1 MALHPNTY
9 APVALAPRTRRR
21 RTAAAASGQTPSSLV
36 TWYLGL
42 TPYWMGP
49 DSTTKTRIL
58 LRAHEWII
66 DRVLA
71 PGVGLAGAAADLSPN
86 GALTR
91 ALCELAGPDDRGD
104 WRHFIQLVVANLR
117 HALLLP
123 VTERNE
129 AWVRWLFLIPYSI
142 RQTAEASP
150 AEPKAVGPVMSAET
164 PPCCAV

>member
-9 APVALAPRTRRR
+9 APAALAPRTRRR

-49 DSTTKTRIL
+49 DSTMKTRIL

-150 AEPKAVGPVMSAET
+150 VEPKAVGPVMSAET
-164 PPCCAV
+164 PTCCAV

>member
-9 APVALAPRTRRR
+9 APVGPAPRTRRR
-21 RTAAAASGQTPSSLV
+21 RTAAAAPGQTPSSLV

-42 TPYWMGP
+42 TPYWLGA
-49 DSTTKTRIL
+49 DCATKTRIL
-58 LRAHEWII
+58 LRTHEWII

-71 PGVGLAGAAADLSPN
+71 PGVGLAGAAADLSPD
-86 GALTR
+86 GALDR
-91 ALCELAGPDDRGD
+91 ALAEVAGADERGE
-104 WRHFIQLVVANLR
+104 WRHFVRLVLANLR

-142 RQTAEASP
+142 RQTAEAPP
-150 AEPKAVGPVMSAET
+150 AERTTAPSTPARSA
-164 PPCCAV
+164 PCCAV